1 MEMESKSTKFGSS
14 LKVPIVQELAK
25 EKLSSVPARYVRHDH
40 DHHLGLSD
48 VSSLPEIPVINM
60 EKLLH
65 DSDLIE
71 SELQLLHSACQEW
84 GFFQLINH
92 GVDSTVVEKMKSEIQ
107 EFFNLSIEE
116 KKRFSQAEGDVEGY
130 GQAFVVS
137 EEQKLD
143 WGDMFFI
150 ATSPTCIRKP
160 HLIPKLPP
168 TFRDAIDAY
177 SSEMKTLATKILELM
192 AKALNMKVEEMKALF
207 EEGFQSMRMNYYPP
221 CPNPEL
227 VTGLCPHSDAVGLTI
242 LLQVNEMEGLQ
253 IRKDGVWIPVSPL
266 PNAFVINIGDV
277 LEVVTNGAYRSIEHR
292 AIVNSKKERLSIAT
306 FLNPNL
312 DGDIGPAP
320 SIMTLENPAKFKRIA
335 MVDYLKGLFSQEL
348 KGKSYVDAMR
358 I

>member
-1 MEMESKSTKFGSS
+1 MEPKLTKFGSS

-40 DHHLGLSD
+40 RHLGLSD

-60 EKLLH
+60 EKLLD
-65 DSDLIE
+65 DSDLME
-71 SELQLLHSACQEW
+71 SELQLLHNACQQW

-92 GVDSTVVEKMKSEIQ
+92 GVDSAVVEKMKSEIQ

-116 KKRFSQAEGDVEGY
+116 KKKFNQEEGDVEGY

-150 ATSPTCIRKP
+150 VTSPTHIRKP

-177 SSEMKTLATKILELM
+177 SSEMKTLAMKILELM
-192 AKALNMKVEEMKALF
+192 AKALNMKLEEMKAFF
-207 EEGFQSMRMNYYPP
+207 EEGYQSMRMNYYPP
-221 CPNPEL
+221 CPKPEL
-227 VTGLCPHSDAVGLTI
+227 VTGLCPHSDAAGVTI

-253 IRKDGVWIPVSPL
+253 IKKDGVWIPVSPL
-266 PNAFVINIGDV
+266 PNAFVVNIGDI
-277 LEVVTNGAYRSIEHR
+277 LEILTNGAYSSIEHR
-292 AIVNSKKERLSIAT
+292 ATVNSKKERLSIAT
-306 FLNPNL
+306 FFSPNMV
-312 DGDIGPAP
+312 GDLGPAT
-320 SIMTLENPAKFKRIA
+320 SIISPENPAKFKRIA
-335 MVDYLKGLFSQEL
+335 IIDYLKGLFSREL